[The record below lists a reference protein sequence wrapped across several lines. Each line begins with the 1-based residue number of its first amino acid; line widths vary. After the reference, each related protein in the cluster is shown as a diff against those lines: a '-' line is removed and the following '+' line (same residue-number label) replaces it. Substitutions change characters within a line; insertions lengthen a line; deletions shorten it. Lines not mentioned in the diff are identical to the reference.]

1 MNNILRLG
9 NRRAAAMGGIILFC
23 AGLFGCSG
31 VAPQATAGTQ
41 EATGPQAHHTTAQ
54 WYCDQAEANHVE
66 AATYE
71 RRAASLAPYT
81 DLKGF
86 VRNGMLT
93 AAQTYRAKARDM
105 EQLAAAQGQELT
117 VACQ

>member
-1 MNNILRLG
+1 MKNLLRLG
-9 NRRAAAMGGIILFC
+9 NWRRSAIGGFMLLC

-31 VAPQATAGTQ
+31 VSAQVTSSMQETMGEQAQ
-41 EATGPQAHHTTAQ
+41 HMTAQ
-54 WYCDQAEANHVE
+54 WYCDQAEANHAE
-66 AATYE
+66 AARYE
-71 RRAASLAPYT
+71 RRAASLVGYADP
-81 DLKGF
+81 KGF

-105 EQLAAAQGQELT
+105 EKLAAAQGQELT

>member
-1 MNNILRLG
+1 MSNILRLG
-9 NRRAAAMGGIILFC
+9 NRRATVMGGVMLFC
-23 AGLFGCSG
+23 AGLSGCSG
-31 VAPQATAGTQ
+31 ISPQVSSDTQ
-41 EATGPQAHHTTAQ
+41 ETIGPQAHHTTAQ
-54 WYCDQAEANHVE
+54 WYCDQAEANHAE

-71 RRAASLAPYT
+71 RRAASLAPYA

-105 EQLAAAQGQELT
+105 EQLAAAHEQELT

>member
-1 MNNILRLG
+1 MSNILRVE
-9 NRRAAAMGGIILFC
+9 NRRAALMGGVILFC

-31 VAPQATAGTQ
+31 VSAQATAGTNDT
-41 EATGPQAHHTTAQ
+41 TGAQSLHTTAQ
-54 WYCDQAEANHVE
+54 SYCDQAEANHAE
-66 AATYE
+66 AARYE
-71 RRAASLAPYT
+71 RRAASLVGYVDP
-81 DLKGF
+81 KGF

-105 EQLAAAQGQELT
+105 EQLAAANKQELT

>member
-1 MNNILRLG
+1 MYNIVRLG
-9 NRRAAAMGGIILFC
+9 NRRVSAIGGFMLLC

-31 VAPQATAGTQ
+31 ISPQVASANQGTIGSD
-41 EATGPQAHHTTAQ
+41 ARHTTAQ
-54 WYCDQAEANHVE
+54 WYCEQAEANHAE
-66 AATYE
+66 AARYE
-71 RRAASLAPYT
+71 QRAASLTGYVDP
-81 DLKGF
+81 KGF

-105 EQLAAAQGQELT
+105 EQLAAAREQGMT

>member
-1 MNNILRLG
+1 MSNILRLG
-9 NRRAAAMGGIILFC
+9 NRRVSVLGGVMLLC

-31 VAPQATAGTQ
+31 ISPQVASATQGTIEPDAQ
-41 EATGPQAHHTTAQ
+41 HTTAQ
-54 WYCDQAEANHVE
+54 WYCEQAEANHAE
-66 AATYE
+66 AARYE
-71 RRAASLAPYT
+71 RRAASLSGYVDP
-81 DLKGF
+81 KGF

-105 EQLAAAQGQELT
+105 EQLAAAYKQELI